1 MPHFILFF
9 RMDITTKEA
18 QPTPEQMEIY
28 MVQWT
33 KWTNSIAAKNKLVGG
48 NHLSV
53 EGTVLR
59 TKGKINDGP
68 YIEKKESVA
77 GYIIIN
83 AKNLNDAV
91 KIAAKCPIL
100 QGEGTSV
107 EVRQIAS
114 IE

>member
-9 RMDITTKEA
+9 RMDITSKEA
-18 QPTPEQMEIY
+18 QPTPEQMEMY

-53 EGTVLR
+53 KGKVLR
-59 TKGKINDGP
+59 TKGKITEGP
-68 YIEKKESVA
+68 YVENKESVA
-77 GYIIIN
+77 GYIILN
-83 AKNLNDAV
+83 AKNLNDAT
-91 KIAAKCPIL
+91 KIAENCPIL
-100 QGEGTSV
+100 QGDGTSV

-114 IE
+114 LE